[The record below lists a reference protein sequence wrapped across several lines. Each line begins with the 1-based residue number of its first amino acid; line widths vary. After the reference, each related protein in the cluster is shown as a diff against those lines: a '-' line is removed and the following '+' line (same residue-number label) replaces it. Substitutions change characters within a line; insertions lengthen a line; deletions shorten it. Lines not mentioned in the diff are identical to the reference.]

1 MSSASILLCM
11 FVGTLMTHVLVSGN
25 TSNLIYLEMCFVYTC
40 NIYLIYFRF
49 HTTYLLTLYFRTKE
63 KLLARSKQR
72 DCSDIQPWIKSMTN
86 HVSDIQPWIKSMRN
100 HVYWAAMTSEG
111 ESDEMIMAKW
121 NSLANHVINKHD
133 NHHPLFPQCLHGTI
147 DVSARRKK
155 WLKPCTCNPCPL
167 ISRPIRFQ

>member
-1 MSSASILLCM
+1 M
-11 FVGTLMTHVLVSGN
+11 FVGTLMAHVLVSGN

-40 NIYLIYFRF
+40 NIYVIYFRF
-49 HTTYLLTLYFRTKE
+49 HTTYLLTRYFRTEE

-72 DCSDIQPWIKSMTN
+72 DCSDIQPWIKSMT
-86 HVSDIQPWIKSMRN
+86 N

-155 WLKPCTCNPCPL
+155 WLKTCTCNTCLL